1 LFELEKNGAA
11 IMKIGIVWG
20 KSEGKTLLSAFDMAL
35 NKAGIHNFNLIPLSS
50 VIPKNSIIE
59 EVGKAHLSKE
69 IGDILYVVSAS
80 FSSKKPNAVI
90 SAGLGWVQ
98 TEQGGLFIE
107 SKGEFSQ
114 EDCEE
119 EIRVG
124 LTEMLE
130 ARGWHGEIKVK
141 IISHRVEEIANVTV
155 AAVYY
160 NSG

>member
-1 LFELEKNGAA
+1 
-11 IMKIGIVWG
+11 MKIDIVWG
-20 KSEGKTLLSAFDMAL
+20 KSEGKTLLSAFDKAL

-50 VIPKNSIIE
+50 VIPKNSIVE
-59 EVGKAHLSKE
+59 EVGKAHLSKK

-130 ARGWHGEIKVK
+130 ARGWHGEIKMK
-141 IISHRVEEIANVTV
+141 AISHRVEEIANVTV
-155 AAVYY
+155 AAVYC
-160 NSG
+160 NLC

>member
-1 LFELEKNGAA
+1 LFKLEKNGAA
-11 IMKIGIVWG
+11 IMKIDIVWG
-20 KSEGKTLLSAFDMAL
+20 KSEGKTLLSAFDKAL
-35 NKAGIHNFNLIPLSS
+35 DKAGIHNFNLIPLSS
-50 VIPKNSIIE
+50 VIPKNSSVD

-69 IGDILYVVSAS
+69 IGDILYVVIAS
-80 FSSKKPNAVI
+80 FGCKKANAVI

-107 SKGEFSQ
+107 SIGEFSQ

-130 ARGWHGEIKVK
+130 ARGWHGEIRMKA
-141 IISHRVEEIANVTV
+141 ISHRVEEIANVTV
-155 AAVYY
+155 AAVYC
-160 NSG
+160 NL